1 MSRISRTGATA
12 PHGPACLL
20 VLLAVAAL
28 QVSGCGG
35 EPAPRRD
42 APTEGPGREETI
54 LATAGE
60 RAGESIYRRE
70 NCARCH
76 TLFDRPA
83 ADGRLLPPS
92 PATEAA
98 LLESRVGPDLGLEG
112 HRHSDEW
119 HYAHLYAPEA
129 VVPGSRMPAS
139 RHLFRPLGGLP
150 APTSEAR
157 DLVAYLQAIGR
168 GRRDIWAEWRGREVE
183 VPVPPEVD
191 EALAGHGRELYR
203 RNCASCHG
211 EGGDGRG
218 GAAAFFTIA
227 PRDFTVAPGGRTPA
241 DADLY
246 RTITLG
252 SGTGAAMP
260 SFYWLDERD
269 RWALVL
275 AVKQFSPTLRA
286 PGLSSEARDEADRLP
301 SGDGQPDEKR
311 REAGR
316 ALWNDLGC
324 GACHGDTGAGV
335 QGSGPDLTH
344 ACGLRAGASPEAIDR
359 SIRRGVGTAM
369 PSYADAMTDA
379 NSRRL
384 LVDHVRGLFAG
395 ATTSRR
401 TPDRP

>member
-1 MSRISRTGATA
+1 M
-12 PHGPACLL
+12 
-20 VLLAVAAL
+20 
-28 QVSGCGG
+28 
-35 EPAPRRD
+35 
-42 APTEGPGREETI
+42 
-54 LATAGE
+54 E

-83 ADGRLLPPS
+83 PDGGLVLPPS
-92 PATEAA
+92 PVPDSTG
-98 LLESRVGPDLGLEG
+98 LGSRVGPDLGLEG

-139 RHLFRPLGGLP
+139 RHLFRPSGGLP

-157 DLVAYLQAIGR
+157 DLVAYLQALGR
-168 GRRDIWAEWRGREVE
+168 GRRDIWAEWRGH
-183 VPVPPEVD
+183 EVD
-191 EALAGHGRELYR
+191 VPNPPAVDGALAGRGQDLYR
-203 RNCASCHG
+203 RHCAACHG
-211 EGGDGRG
+211 EAGDGRG
-218 GAAAFFTIA
+218 GAAAFLTIA
-227 PRDFTVAPGGRTPA
+227 PRDFTAAPRGPAPA
-241 DADLY
+241 DADLF

-260 SFYWLDERD
+260 SFYWLEERD

-275 AVKQFSPTLRA
+275 AVKQFSPALRGA
-286 PGLSSEARDEADRLP
+286 GLSPETRNEADRLP
-301 SGDGQPDEKR
+301 SGDGPPDGKR

-344 ACGLRAGASPEAIDR
+344 ACGLRAGASAEALDR
-359 SIRRGVGTAM
+359 TIRRGVGTSM
-369 PSYADAMTDA
+369 PSYADAMQDA

-384 LVDHVRGLFAG
+384 LVDYVRGLPAG
-395 ATTSRR
+395 APTSRG